1 MSKFRLFTR
10 LSLLF
15 FLVLLVV
22 SGINLYISV
31 NAARNHSLEVT
42 QQLDKDLAAATVHM
56 IEPLLD
62 TASTD
67 MVVQD
72 IMHSMMVINP
82 SVEVY
87 LLDDAGAI
95 LTYVAPKKVVKLDK
109 VDLAPIKSFITEFSG
124 ELILGDDPR
133 NPGEYKIFSAAR
145 MIRNGEENG
154 YVYIVLASQEYHS
167 VADTMFGS
175 YILKLTSKSFLVI
188 LAIATLFG
196 LLMIWLITGQLRK
209 IIATIGKFKDGDYTS
224 RIPVRRD
231 ELSDVSSTFNE
242 MADTIQLQI
251 EELEGVDKLRQ
262 ELVANISHDLR
273 TPISSIQGF
282 CELLTLREETI
293 TKEERQEY
301 LGIINKNVIRL
312 KKLVNDLFEL
322 SKLEAGAVSLNFEP
336 LNTAELIHD
345 VSDKYRVL
353 AQEKGISL
361 NTIYAKNLPLA
372 KADIALIDRVLQNLI
387 DNSLKFCNKGD
398 TITIEIDQETP
409 SNLRVQVAD
418 SGEGISEKDLPFIF
432 DRYYKGS
439 DNEAKNGTGLG
450 LAISRKIIEL
460 HGSVIHVKSKLN
472 VGTKFTFSLP
482 VLT

>member
-1 MSKFRLFTR
+1 
-10 LSLLF
+10 
-15 FLVLLVV
+15 
-22 SGINLYISV
+22 
-31 NAARNHSLEVT
+31 
-42 QQLDKDLAAATVHM
+42 
-56 IEPLLD
+56 
-62 TASTD
+62 
-67 MVVQD
+67 
-72 IMHSMMVINP
+72 
-82 SVEVY
+82 
-87 LLDDAGAI
+87 
-95 LTYVAPKKVVKLDK
+95 
-109 VDLAPIKSFITEFSG
+109 
-124 ELILGDDPR
+124 
-133 NPGEYKIFSAAR
+133 
-145 MIRNGEENG
+145 
-154 YVYIVLASQEYHS
+154 
-167 VADTMFGS
+167 
-175 YILKLTSKSFLVI
+175 
-188 LAIATLFG
+188 
-196 LLMIWLITGQLRK
+196 
-209 IIATIGKFKDGDYTS
+209 
-224 RIPVRRD
+224 
-231 ELSDVSSTFNE
+231 
-242 MADTIQLQI
+242 
-251 EELEGVDKLRQ
+251 LEGVDKLRQ